1 MNNEYKRV
9 NRNDAGTHKKF
20 KLRKRAYIP
29 IVLIVLSI
37 SVILYI
43 FLSYQSGLNAAKE
56 SGVNHEEMIFDST
69 DNNDGKKLFLLLGA
83 DREDDGITRTDV
95 VMLGQYDYMQKDL
108 KLVSIMRDV
117 YVDIP
122 GYQNYKINS
131 VFSLGGVELLRQT
144 LAENFGVQVEDYI
157 VVDYQAFESVVDA
170 INDDGI
176 TIDVEKDM
184 SEKITTELFAGE
196 QNLDGDE
203 LLEYARFRQDA
214 EGDFGR
220 VRRQQ
225 QVISAVKDEVL
236 TAGGI
241 FNLPNA
247 AGTAMGHVNTSMSD
261 AELYRMAASFLVRG
275 DKDIESLTLPVE
287 GSYQFMDTYH
297 AGNVIDLDYELNSE
311 VLHRFLNDELEA
323 PEEHAPEEN
332 LEENEEISHE

>member
-1 MNNEYKRV
+1 MENEYKRV
-9 NRNDAGTHKKF
+9 NRDREVPRKKF

-29 IVLIVLSI
+29 IVLIVLTLI
-37 SVILYI
+37 AVLYI
-43 FLSYQSGLNAAKE
+43 FVSYQSGLNTARE
-56 SGVNHEEMIFDST
+56 DGVDYEEMVFNGS
-69 DNNDGKKLFLLLGA
+69 DNNDGRKLFLLLGA
-83 DREDDGITRTDV
+83 DREEDGATRTDV
-95 VMLGQYDYMQKDL
+95 VMLGQYDYMEKDL

-144 LAENFGVQVEDYI
+144 VEENFGVQVEDYI
-157 VVDYQAFESVVDA
+157 IVDYQAFESVVDA
-170 INDDGI
+170 INEDGI
-176 TIDVEKDM
+176 MIDVERDM

-196 QNLDGDE
+196 QKLNGDE

-225 QVISAVKDEVL
+225 QVVSAVKDEVL
-236 TAGGI
+236 TPRGI
-241 FNLPNA
+241 FNLPY
-247 AGTAMGHVNTSMSD
+247 AMGTGMGYVNTSMGD
-261 AELYRMAASFLVRG
+261 AELYRLAASFLVRG

-287 GSYQFMDTYH
+287 GSYQFVDTPH
-297 AGNVIDLDYELNSE
+297 AGNVIDLDFERNRE
-311 VLHRFLNDELEA
+311 VLHQFLNNELEA
-323 PEEHAPEEN
+323 PADHVPEEN